1 MNTAI
6 ATQNRE
12 EWLNKAARLI
22 DSEIL
27 EPLTDLQSPRAIRI
41 AIAPM
46 RSKRLGECYPSSRND
61 DGANE
66 IVITAHSHD
75 SELILA
81 VLVHEMIHAKDDCEH
96 KHGPVFRKAALAAGL
111 EGKMTATVAGPKLA
125 ATLAEY
131 VALLGPIPHSAMSHV
146 AKDKGRNNNKLVCDD
161 CGFKAN
167 LSMHWAMQTG
177 DSFQCPV
184 CLQNN
189 TRTITSC

>member
-1 MNTAI
+1 MTATI

-12 EWLNKAARLI
+12 EWLNKASLLI

-27 EPLTDLQSPRAIRI
+27 EPLTDLQSNRALRI

-66 IVITAHSHD
+66 IVITAHCDD

-81 VLVHEMIHAKDDCEH
+81 VLVHEKIHALDDCKH
-96 KHGPVFRKAALAAGL
+96 QHGPVFRKAALAVGL

-125 ATLAEY
+125 ATLKEY
-131 VALLGPIPHSAMSHV
+131 VELLGPIPHSAMSHV

-167 LSMHWAMQTG
+167 LSAKWAMRTG
-177 DSFQCPV
+177 DGFQCPV
-184 CLQNN
+184 CLMHN
-189 TRTITSC
+189 TRTIT